1 VKKEFDTKTLK
12 KKRRERDGLEAQTRK
27 EEKKRG
33 RKV

>member
-12 KKRRERDGLEAQTRK
+12 KKRRERGGLETQTRK